1 MERGHSRF
9 SATFANAPVL
19 GAGDPAGSFEL
30 DALEVWGVDA
40 DAMAEA
46 DELAAKAARRA
57 AGGGSVLD
65 RFAQDRS
72 FLQTALNRGSASEG
86 VR

>member
-1 MERGHSRF
+1 MEVGHSHF
-9 SATFANAPVL
+9 SATYANAPVL
-19 GAGDPAGSFEL
+19 GSGDAAGRFEL
-30 DALEVWGVDA
+30 DVMEVWAVDA
-40 DAMAEA
+40 EAMAEV
-46 DELAAKAARRA
+46 EEAAARAARRA

-72 FLQTALNRGSASEG
+72 FLQTALDRGSASEG